1 MFWFFFKVLLLLF
14 ATVWVRASL
23 PRLRYD
29 QLMSFGW
36 KFLIEI
42 AFLWVMVSAVV
53 VVGKEE
59 GWAMYVVLPAA
70 VVGALIV
77 GAILYLSVPKKR
89 ELVEEIR

>member
-1 MFWFFFKVLLLLF
+1 
-14 ATVWVRASL
+14 
-23 PRLRYD
+23 
-29 QLMSFGW
+29 
-36 KFLIEI
+36 
-42 AFLWVMVSAVV
+42 MVSAVV